1 MTDYKAVFLDR
12 DGTLVRDVH
21 FCRRVEDLH
30 LLPGV
35 PRAVRLLNE
44 EGFRVVVITNQSGIG
59 RGYLT
64 RETLAAIHRKLGE
77 ELARRGAAVD
87 AIYYCPHHPEEGCEC
102 RKPRPGLFLTAIR
115 ELGVDPA
122 ASYVV
127 GDRERDLE
135 PGRSLGCKAIL
146 VNTGPLEKDVA
157 ADFTAPSLL
166 EAVHWIIGDGVSPE
180 KHRR

>member
-1 MTDYKAVFLDR
+1 MTECKAVFLDR

-44 EGFRVVVITNQSGIG
+44 KGFRVVVVTNQSGVG
-59 RGYLT
+59 RGFLT
-64 RETLAAIHRKLGE
+64 RETLTAIHRRLEE
-77 ELARRGAAVD
+77 ELGRRGAVVD
-87 AIYYCPHHPEEGCEC
+87 AIYYCPHQPEEGCEC
-102 RKPRPGLFLTAIR
+102 RKPKPGLFLAAIR
-115 ELGVDPA
+115 ELGVDPD

-127 GDRERDLE
+127 GDRKRDLE
-135 PGRSLGCKAIL
+135 PGSSLGCKAVL
-146 VNTGPLEKDVA
+146 VNPGAREADVA

-166 EAVHWIIGDGVSPE
+166 EAVRWIIGDGASPQT
-180 KHRR
+180 

>member
-1 MTDYKAVFLDR
+1 MRECRAVFLDR

-35 PRAVRLLNE
+35 PHAVRLLNE
-44 EGFRVVVITNQSGIG
+44 KGFRVVVITNQSGIG

-64 RETLAAIHRKLGE
+64 METLAAIHKKLVE
-77 ELARRGAAVD
+77 ELGRRGAPVD
-87 AIYYCPHHPEEGCEC
+87 AIYCCPHSPEEGCEC
-102 RKPRPGLFLTAIR
+102 RKPKPGLFLTAIR
-115 ELGVDPA
+115 ELGVNPA

-135 PGRSLGCKAIL
+135 PGRALGLRTVL
-146 VNTGPLEKDVA
+146 VSTRPPEKDTA

-166 EAVHWIIGDGVSPE
+166 DAVFWIVEDGSL
-180 KHRR
+180 

>member
-1 MTDYKAVFLDR
+1 M
-12 DGTLVRDVH
+12 
-21 FCRRVEDLH
+21 
-30 LLPGV
+30 
-35 PRAVRLLNE
+35 
-44 EGFRVVVITNQSGIG
+44 VVITNQSGVG

-77 ELARRGAAVD
+77 ELGRRGAVVD

-115 ELGVDPA
+115 ELGVDPEV
-122 ASYVV
+122 SYVV

-135 PGRSLGCKAIL
+135 PGKSLGCKAVL
-146 VNTGPLEKDVA
+146 VNTGAPEVDVA
-157 ADFTAPSLL
+157 ADFTATSLL

-180 KHRR
+180 KPRR